1 LSENGATLVN
11 LPRPVFVTAEEE
23 TLFGAEVATR
33 LRRLRAMAWFLDRA
47 FTIAGRHFGF
57 DPLIGFI
64 PAVGDAIG
72 AGLSLYI
79 LYEAARIG
87 IAWPVLAR
95 MALNILIDTVL
106 GEIPV
111 VGDAFD
117 FVWQSN
123 TWNLEL
129 IEKNLRPGARGR
141 PIGKIVLGLIAL
153 ALLVL
158 ACTVGLAVFV
168 AIGLWK
174 IFQN

>member
-1 LSENGATLVN
+1 VK
-11 LPRPVFVTAEEE
+11 LPRPIFITAEEE
-23 TLFGAEVATR
+23 RIFGPEVAMR

-47 FTIAGRHFGF
+47 FTVAGRHFGF

-64 PAVGDAIG
+64 PAVGDLIG

-79 LYEAARIG
+79 LYEAARLGIG
-87 IAWPVLAR
+87 WTVLSR

-123 TWNLEL
+123 TWNIEL
-129 IEKNLRPGARGR
+129 VEKNLRPGARGR
-141 PIGKIVLGLIAL
+141 PLGKIILALIAL
-153 ALLVL
+153 ALVVL
-158 ACTVGLAVFV
+158 ACTVGLAVFI
-168 AIGLWK
+168 AIGIWK
-174 IFQN
+174 LFN